1 MINDEKIERAIK
13 KSTIDTFLP
22 MEIGVLGRRLDK
34 ISILNFNETA
44 MQIDG
49 TISDDIREEIVIERN
64 RIVGHCISS
73 INRLKKLIIKVAN
86 PLSEAL
92 KEL

>member
-1 MINDEKIERAIK
+1 MISDEKIEKVIK

-64 RIVGHCISS
+64 RIVEHCISS
-73 INRLKKLIIKVAN
+73 INRLKKLIIKVAD
-86 PLSEAL
+86 PSSEAL

>member
-1 MINDEKIERAIK
+1 MINDEKIEKAIK

-49 TISDDIREEIVIERN
+49 TISNDIREEIVIEKN
-64 RIVGHCISS
+64 RKVEHCISS
-73 INRLKKLIIKVAN
+73 INRLKKLIIKVAD
-86 PLSEAL
+86 PSSEAL

>member
-13 KSTIDTFLP
+13 KSTIDIFLP

-44 MQIDG
+44 MQING

-64 RIVGHCISS
+64 RMVGHCMSS